1 MPAREKNK
9 PIRVLIADDHAL
21 FREGLR
27 MLLDLEAGVKVVAEV
42 ERADQLGPVLTKTPC
57 DILLLDLNM
66 DRSVVGDV
74 EALSRL
80 TKVIVLTGSE
90 RLDDMVAAFHNGA
103 RAIVR
108 KTQASETLVK
118 AMRAVA
124 EGLIWM
130 PPDVQRQLTASG
142 STSHED
148 PLSQREREIVRYVA
162 VGFRNAEV
170 GRRLSITEGTVKA
183 HLNNIFQKLN
193 VRDRVELTLYALRT
207 GLIAIPDRI
216 Q

>member
-1 MPAREKNK
+1 MLARGKRK

-27 MLLDLEAGVKVVAEV
+27 MLLELEPGVRVIAEV
-42 ERADQLGPVLTKTPC
+42 ERADELTPILARTPC
-57 DILLLDLNM
+57 DILLLDLNL
-66 DRSVVGDV
+66 DRSVVSDV
-74 EALSRL
+74 EGLSQT

-90 RLDDMVAAFHNGA
+90 RIDEMLTAFRNGA

-108 KTQASETLVK
+108 KTHASETLVR
-118 AMRAVA
+118 AIRAVA
-124 EGLIWM
+124 DGMIWM
-130 PPDVQRQLTASG
+130 PPDMQRQLTDSPPANG
-142 STSHED
+142 HEV
-148 PLSQREREIVRYVA
+148 LSQREREIVRYVA

-170 GRRLSITEGTVKA
+170 GRRLSITEGTVKV

-193 VRDRVELTLYALRT
+193 VRDRVELTLYAPRA
-207 GLIAIPDRI
+207 GLIAI